1 MSLGGCTTGHATRVV
16 GRRAIAQGFLY
27 DSRRFLSGA
36 SAPQPEAGRP
46 RKSALAGALV
56 WVELAEAGPQFG
68 RSAMVP
74 SSRRSAFNSGVALTL
89 GMRPDRVS
97 LLYDEDQL
105 VVRTIFG

>member
-1 MSLGGCTTGHATRVV
+1 
-16 GRRAIAQGFLY
+16 
-27 DSRRFLSGA
+27 
-36 SAPQPEAGRP
+36 
-46 RKSALAGALV
+46 
-56 WVELAEAGPQFG
+56 VELAEAGPQFG

-74 SSRRSAFNSGVALTL
+74 SCRRSAFNSGVALTL